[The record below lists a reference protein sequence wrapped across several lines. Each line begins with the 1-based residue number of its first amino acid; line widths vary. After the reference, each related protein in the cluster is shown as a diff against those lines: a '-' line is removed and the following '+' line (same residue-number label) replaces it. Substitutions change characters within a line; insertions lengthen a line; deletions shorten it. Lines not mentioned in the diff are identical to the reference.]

1 MMLIPEVFLCPI
13 SLDPMSDP
21 VTLLPTGQTYD
32 RPSIRRWL
40 AAGHRTCPVTMRPL
54 PHHTSGLLAPNRTL
68 KHLIDR
74 WLLLA
79 DLALPTLRDNLLA
92 AAAAAAPES
101 APTVAAVE
109 TLRIVRSLSPPGFCA
124 LLLRL
129 LMLRSSDDVL
139 AELALDCLL
148 ASPSTRELAD
158 ALQEKKKL
166 PSSFAFLLRQGSPKI
181 KIGMCRLIHTVGAV
195 AVDAVVSFGRSEPV
209 MGALAALVRDDTC
222 GGASDAALR
231 AMCSLCA
238 SDLASREAAVAAG
251 AVDALLSYISSG
263 GSRKRPSSCALWT
276 QALETLELLLVSVD
290 AGRQAMYARP
300 GATAVLVKMVFM
312 VPSRQDRAGAGGSE
326 HAIRSLLV
334 ACRESAAARVDAIN
348 AGLLTRLL
356 LLLQS
361 QCSPRAKANAMALLK
376 LLRAIWARH

>member
-13 SLDPMSDP
+13 SLDLMSDP
-21 VTLLPTGQTYD
+21 VTLLPTAQTYD

-79 DLALPTLRDNLLA
+79 DLALPTLRDNLLDA
-92 AAAAAAPES
+92 AAATDS
-101 APTVAAVE
+101 APMVAAVE

-129 LMLRSSDDVL
+129 LMVRSSGDVL

-158 ALQEKKKL
+158 ALQEEKKL
-166 PSSFAFLLRQGSPKI
+166 PSSFAFLLRQGSPKV
-181 KIGMCRLIHTVGAV
+181 KTALCRLIHTVGAV
-195 AVDAVVSFGRSEPV
+195 AVDAVGALGRSEPV
-209 MGALAALVRDDTC
+209 MGALAALVRDDTA

-231 AMCSLCA
+231 AMCSLCS
-238 SDLASREAAVAAG
+238 SDQASREAAVTAG

-276 QALETLELLLVSVD
+276 LALETLELVLVSVD

-312 VPSRQDRAGAGGSE
+312 VPSRQDRVGGCGSE
-326 HAIRSLLV
+326 HAIGSLLV
-334 ACRESAAARVDAIN
+334 ACRESAEARVDAIN